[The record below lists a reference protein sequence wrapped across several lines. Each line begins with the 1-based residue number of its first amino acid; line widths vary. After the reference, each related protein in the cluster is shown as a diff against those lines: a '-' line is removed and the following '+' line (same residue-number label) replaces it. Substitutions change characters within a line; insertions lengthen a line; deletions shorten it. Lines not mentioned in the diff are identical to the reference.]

1 MLNITDADL
10 ATLSMRLPIKTVNR
24 LYDVAIEKDRH
35 VAVIVYKLI
44 EAYLD
49 EISTTPNSNTKSKRK
64 EKAKGLSDGSFNTT
78 PSRNR
83 SKAMESKND

>member
-1 MLNITDADL
+1 MLIFCDADL

-24 LYDVAIEKDRH
+24 LYNVAIEKDRH

-49 EISTTPNSNTKSKRK
+49 EISTAPKSNTTKSGGTVSKPKRK
-64 EKAKGLSDGSFNTT
+64 EKV
-78 PSRNR
+78 
-83 SKAMESKND
+83 KAA

>member
-49 EISTTPNSNTKSKRK
+49 EISTAPQETNDTKSAGNNSKSKKKRK
-64 EKAKGLSDGSFNTT
+64 LETT
-78 PSRNR
+78 
-83 SKAMESKND
+83 